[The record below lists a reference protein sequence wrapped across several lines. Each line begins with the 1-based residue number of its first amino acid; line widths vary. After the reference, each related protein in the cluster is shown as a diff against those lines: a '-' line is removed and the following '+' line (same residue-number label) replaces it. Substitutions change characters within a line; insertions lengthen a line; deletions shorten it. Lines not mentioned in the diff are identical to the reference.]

1 MNTVKQEK
9 PYVIGL
15 MSGTSLDGAD
25 AALVSFEK
33 NQPDLVDFLFL
44 PMPTLLKQKILD
56 CCSLEKS
63 NIALTCSLNAE
74 LGHYF
79 AQAVLSL
86 CRQANVPKEK
96 ILCVASHGQTVYH
109 IPKVDREWIASTL
122 QLGEPAVIAYE
133 TGLPVISSF
142 RAMDMAAGGRGAP
155 LVPYVDFLLFRCG
168 HHRALQN
175 IGGIGNVT
183 VLPADCSAEQV
194 TAFDTGP
201 GNMVIDCLARRLFQL
216 PYDEDGR
223 LAAQG
228 RPDER
233 VLAAWMTD
241 PFFSLLPPKATGREL
256 FGEQFVQA
264 ALEAFPDVSPH
275 DWLATA
281 TMFTAMSIGRSY
293 RDFVFPLCPVSEVIV
308 SGGGSY
314 NRTLLNDIRTQLPE
328 CSVIRQE
335 DLGFRSDAKEAMAFA
350 ILGYETM
357 NGRPG
362 NLPSATG
369 AARPVILGNV
379 TPAPFFEN
387 KCIDAE

>member
-1 MNTVKQEK
+1 MTTVKQEK

-33 NQPDLVDFLFL
+33 KQPELVDFLFL
-44 PMPTLLKQKILD
+44 PMPTTLKGKILD

-63 NIALTCSLNAE
+63 NIALTCSLNVE

-79 AQAVLSL
+79 ANAALSL

-96 ILCVASHGQTVYH
+96 ILCIASHGQTVYH
-109 IPKVDREWIASTL
+109 IPEVSGEWLPSTL
-122 QLGEPAVIAYE
+122 QLGEPAVIACE
-133 TGLPVISSF
+133 TGLPVVSSF

-155 LVPYVDFLLFRCG
+155 LVPYVDYLLFKSG
-168 HHRALQN
+168 ENRALQN

-183 VLPADCSAEQV
+183 VLPANCAAEQV
-194 TAFDTGP
+194 IAFDTGP
-201 GNMVIDCLARRLFQL
+201 GNMVIDSLAQRLFQL
-216 PYDEDGR
+216 PYDEDGL

-228 RPDER
+228 KPDDR
-233 VLAAWMTD
+233 VLAAWMTE
-241 PFFSLLPPKATGREL
+241 PFFTLPPPKATGREL
-256 FGEQFVQA
+256 FGEQFVWA
-264 ALEAFPDVSPH
+264 TLEAFPDVSPH

-281 TMFTAMSIGRSY
+281 TMFTAMSIARSY
-293 RDFVFPLCPVSEVIV
+293 RDFVFPLCPVSDVII

-314 NRTLLNDIRTQLPE
+314 NRTLLNNIRTQLPQ
-328 CSVIRQE
+328 CRVLRQE

-350 ILGYETM
+350 VLGHETM
-357 NGRPG
+357 SGLPG

-379 TPAPFFEN
+379 TPAPCCGE
-387 KCIDAE
+387 